1 LVDGGAAFS
10 TKVGAIFEHL
20 DAFGTVLDSRS
31 ALTAEGRAISKWLA
45 AFRAVWHQ
53 HASKQKVVR

>member
-1 LVDGGAAFS
+1 VVDGGAAFS

-20 DAFGTVLDSRS
+20 AALGTVLDSGS
-31 ALTAEGRAISKWLA
+31 ALTAKARAIFERLP

-53 HASKQKVVR
+53 HASKRKVVR